1 MSGYNW
7 LYTVWNNNA
16 YLLLF
21 IVFILI
27 CIIVLFNLHK
37 RKSDNFYN
45 INTQFASASDIT
57 NANDNNNAIL
67 FANIDNIAKLDGND
81 ENTYTIYTDNQQEQL
96 THPSQTNI
104 IQNDILQVNSNLY
117 TQDTINQAYQNPQDT
132 MNTQSAKIIN
142 NTDIEDYI
150 SIDNIGN
157 TMTDTI
163 GGINSNLGF
172 TLLDEIPKTLK
183 AQQQNNPNTYDNTQ
197 TYYTGFDPNKVNGI
211 EGNNSNEFNM
221 NNEYKYKLV
230 GKDDKPI
237 IMQKDF
243 SGVANIFAPNIYI
256 SNPPLTSNGY
266 PDISYSV

>member
-57 NANDNNNAIL
+57 NGNDNNNAIL

-96 THPSQTNI
+96 TQPSQTNI

-142 NTDIEDYI
+142 NTDD
-150 SIDNIGN
+150 
-157 TMTDTI
+157 
-163 GGINSNLGF
+163 
-172 TLLDEIPKTLK
+172 PR
-183 AQQQNNPNTYDNTQ
+183 YDSDWN
-197 TYYTGFDPNKVNGI
+197 
-211 EGNNSNEFNM
+211 
-221 NNEYKYKLV
+221 
-230 GKDDKPI
+230 
-237 IMQKDF
+237 
-243 SGVANIFAPNIYI
+243 
-256 SNPPLTSNGY
+256 
-266 PDISYSV
+266 